1 MNSLETILSGT
12 KKIWP
17 KQLLKDGVINTRL
30 IWLGLL
36 GIGLLLIGGVV
47 DHQAIDS
54 NPKISNEAIKNPVP
68 VNRSYEDVVE
78 GKLAHILSEIKGAGT
93 VDVNITWENSS
104 TQEHAKNVTK
114 ESKTIQE
121 KDTTGGVRSTT
132 EIKESAQILVSKEN
146 GIDHPVLVREI
157 KPMVK
162 GVLVIAEGAYDSNV
176 KANLTKAVEAC
187 LGIPSYKITVLA
199 QKK

>member
-1 MNSLETILSGT
+1 MNSFETILSST
-12 KKIWP
+12 KKMWP

-47 DHQAIDS
+47 DHQTIDT
-54 NPKISNEAIKNPVP
+54 NPKVSNETIKSPASI
-68 VNRSYEDVVE
+68 NRSYEDVVE
-78 GKLAHILSEIKGAGT
+78 GKLAHILSEVKGAGA

-104 TQEHAKNVTK
+104 TQEHAKNITK

-132 EIKESAQILVSKEN
+132 EIKESEQILVGKEN
-146 GIDHPVLVREI
+146 GADRPVVIREV

-176 KANLTKAVEAC
+176 KANLTKAVESG
-187 LGIPSYKITVLA
+187 LGIPAYKITVLA

>member
-1 MNSLETILSGT
+1 M
-12 KKIWP
+12 
-17 KQLLKDGVINTRL
+17 
-30 IWLGLL
+30 
-36 GIGLLLIGGVV
+36 
-47 DHQAIDS
+47 
-54 NPKISNEAIKNPVP
+54 
-68 VNRSYEDVVE
+68 
-78 GKLAHILSEIKGAGT
+78 

-132 EIKESAQILVSKEN
+132 ETKESEQILVGKEN
-146 GIDHPVLVREI
+146 GVDRPVIVREI

-176 KANLTKAVEAC
+176 KASLTKAVESG

>member
-1 MNSLETILSGT
+1 MNNLETILAGT
-12 KKIWP
+12 KKMWP

-47 DHQAIDS
+47 DHQTIDS
-54 NPKISNEAIKNPVP
+54 KTKVPNEAITNPAP
-68 VNRSYEDVVE
+68 TNRSYEDIVE
-78 GKLAHILSEIKGAGT
+78 GKLAHILSEVKGAGT

-104 TQEHAKNVTK
+104 TQEHAKNITK

-121 KDTTGGVRSTT
+121 KDTTGGIRSTT
-132 EIKESAQILVSKEN
+132 EIKESTQILVGKEN
-146 GIDHPVLVREI
+146 GIDRPVVVSEI

-176 KANLTKAVEAC
+176 KASLTKAVESG

>member
-1 MNSLETILSGT
+1 MNSLETIFSST
-12 KKIWP
+12 KKMWP

-47 DHQAIDS
+47 DHQTIDT
-54 NPKISNEAIKNPVP
+54 NPKISNETIKNPAP
-68 VNRSYEDVVE
+68 INRSYEDIVE
-78 GKLAHILSEIKGAGT
+78 GKLAHILSEVKGAGT

-104 TQEHAKNVTK
+104 TQEHAKNITK

-132 EIKESAQILVSKEN
+132 EIKESEQILVGKEN
-146 GIDHPVLVREI
+146 GVDRPVLVREI

-176 KANLTKAVEAC
+176 KANLTKAVESG
-187 LGIPSYKITVLA
+187 LGIPAYKITVLA

>member
-1 MNSLETILSGT
+1 MNSFETILSST
-12 KKIWP
+12 KKMWP

-47 DHQAIDS
+47 DHQTIDTT
-54 NPKISNEAIKNPVP
+54 PKVSNETIKSPASI
-68 VNRSYEDVVE
+68 NRSYEDVVE
-78 GKLAHILSEIKGAGT
+78 GKLAHILSEVKGAGA

-104 TQEHAKNVTK
+104 TQEHAKNITK

-132 EIKESAQILVSKEN
+132 EIKESEQILVGKEN
-146 GIDHPVLVREI
+146 GADRPVVIREV

-176 KANLTKAVEAC
+176 KANLTKAVESG
-187 LGIPSYKITVLA
+187 LGIPAYKITVLA